1 MPPRGGGFRPEAC
14 APLLEYY
21 HPDEQVLHMTSNF
34 TACAH
39 QRSNV
44 VASKRRFFFHLLRSS
59 EIEFDTQRSVLR
71 VITRLNH
78 TPNVTTPS
86 WWLRIV
92 AANLGRQSK
101 LKYYRPEKADLFY
114 SSRVRSPGYFHRE
127 EALSY
132 RTAREFLVR
141 LVSLREAVSCHS
153 GCVS

>member
-1 MPPRGGGFRPEAC
+1 MRIRDRTLSPRRGG
-14 APLLEYY
+14 
-21 HPDEQVLHMTSNF
+21 
-34 TACAH
+34 
-39 QRSNV
+39 
-44 VASKRRFFFHLLRSS
+44 FFFHLLRSS

-78 TPNVTTPS
+78 NPNVTTPS

-114 SSRVRSPGYFHRE
+114 SSRVRSPGYYHRE

-153 GCVS
+153 GFCIIAQSTSRVPEVGFQPSQFQFSEVFVESQLP

>member
-1 MPPRGGGFRPEAC
+1 MSPRGGGFRPEAC

-21 HPDEQVLHMTSNF
+21 HPDEQVSHMTSNF

-39 QRSNV
+39 QSSNV
-44 VASKRRFFFHLLRSS
+44 VASKRQFFFISCVYRRSN
-59 EIEFDTQRSVLR
+59 INTQSILLR

-78 TPNVTTPS
+78 TPNITTPS

-92 AANLGRQSK
+92 AANLGRQSE

-114 SSRVRSPGYFHRE
+114 SSRVRSPGYYHRE

-132 RTAREFLVR
+132 RSSREFLVR